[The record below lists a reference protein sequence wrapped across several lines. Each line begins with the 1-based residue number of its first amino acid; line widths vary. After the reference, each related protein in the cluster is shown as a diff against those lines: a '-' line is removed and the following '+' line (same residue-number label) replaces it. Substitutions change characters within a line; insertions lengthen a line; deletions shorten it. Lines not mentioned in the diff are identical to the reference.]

1 MDAIYDCHLHTEFSA
16 DSETPVRDQM
26 EKAIFLGMREIC
38 ITDHHDPGSQFCP
51 DDFTL
56 DLPTYIESLRKIK
69 DEYADRIRLNI
80 GIELGLQNHVGDYL
94 RDLPQSGSWSGDVGL
109 HFRLV
114 GCLFHPYLYF
124 SGIE

>member
-26 EKAIFLGMREIC
+26 EKAISLGMREIC

-69 DEYADRIRLNI
+69 DEYAEPDPFKYWNRT
-80 GIELGLQNHVGDYL
+80 GSAKTMLG
-94 RDLPQSGSWSGDVGL
+94 
-109 HFRLV
+109 
-114 GCLFHPYLYF
+114 
-124 SGIE
+124 